1 MNRVEFMNELETL
14 LSDVTESEREEAIK
28 YYNDYFDDAGIENES
43 SVINELVS
51 PQKVANTIKE
61 DLGFKSSNSSTQ
73 DTEEGKFNQN
83 TGYEDRGFKQNDNQN
98 FSNQNFNNQSFNNQ
112 NFNNQNFN
120 NQNFN
125 NQNYGNQGYGPNYN
139 QGYNNQGYNQG
150 APVYQKNPIN
160 KALLIVLLIV
170 TCPIWGGFVLGAFG
184 IAMGMFGIIIGFG
197 AAAVALG
204 IAGVLLLGFGIV
216 KCFLIPVGG
225 IFLLGV
231 SLLIIS
237 LACLFGLAAYGM
249 VKLTAI
255 CIKGVISLCKMPFK
269 RVGGCAA

>member
-43 SVINELVS
+43 SVISELVS

-61 DLGFKSSNSSTQ
+61 DLGFKSSNTSTQ
-73 DTEEGKFNQN
+73 DTEESKFNQN
-83 TGYEDRGFKQNDNQN
+83 TGYEERGFKQNDNQN
-98 FSNQNFNNQSFNNQ
+98 FGNQSFNNQ
-112 NFNNQNFN
+112 NFNNQN
-120 NQNFN
+120 
-125 NQNYGNQGYGPNYN
+125 YSNQGYSQNYN

-150 APVYQKNPIN
+150 APVYQKNPMN
-160 KALLIVLLIV
+160 KALLIILLIV

-225 IFLLGV
+225 IFLIV
-231 SLLIIS
+231 SNDL
-237 LACLFGLAAYGM
+237 
-249 VKLTAI
+249 
-255 CIKGVISLCKMPFK
+255 
-269 RVGGCAA
+269 